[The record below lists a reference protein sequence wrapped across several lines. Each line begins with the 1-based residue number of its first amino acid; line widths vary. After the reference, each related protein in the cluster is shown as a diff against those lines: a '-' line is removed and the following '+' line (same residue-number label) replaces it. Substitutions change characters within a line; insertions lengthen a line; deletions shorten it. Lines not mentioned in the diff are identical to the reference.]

1 MIESAY
7 LHIPFCQSICTY
19 CAFERSANL
28 KQIDQWLDV
37 ICDEVQNSLKQAKQN
52 DPTFKLKT
60 IYFGGG
66 TPSVLS
72 CAQLERLASLF
83 ADVFDPCGE
92 WTIEANP
99 ESITLEWLQT
109 ARRLMINRI
118 SIGIQTFDAKRL
130 QTLNRHHTPLQAKQA
145 VALCRQAGFE
155 SISVDLIYGFAK
167 QTMADLNADLD
178 AFLELDIDHLSIY
191 SLILEPDSALGK
203 LGYVPLDEY
212 ENALMYEQIDKR
224 LTQAGFEHYEV
235 SSFARHHKYGL
246 HNSLIW
252 DDGQY
257 FGFGFG
263 AIGRDEQGLYHHSG
277 TLKQYIQ
284 KQSHLEYEENANPW
298 FDAIMTGLRT
308 TIGLNVSKWNLR
320 YGFDFKQRYAHVLN
334 QYAECFI
341 EQNDRISLTKQG
353 MEILDTIL
361 VEFLMED

>member
-7 LHIPFCQSICTY
+7 LHVPFCHSICAY

-28 KQIDQWLDV
+28 KQIDAWLDV
-37 ICDEVQNSLKQAKQN
+37 ICDEVQTTLDQAKQN
-52 DPTFKLKT
+52 DPNFKLKT

-72 CAQLERLASLF
+72 CTQLSRLASLF
-83 ADVFDPCGE
+83 SDVFDSSGE

-109 ARRLMINRI
+109 ARSLGINRI
-118 SIGIQTFDAKRL
+118 SIGIQTFDENRL
-130 QTLNRHHTPLQAKQA
+130 KTLNRHHTPLQAKEA
-145 VALCRQAGFE
+145 VALCRQVGFE

-203 LGYVPLDEY
+203 RNYVPLDE
-212 ENALMYEQIDKR
+212 ESNALMYEQIEKR
-224 LTQAGFEHYEV
+224 LIQAGFEHYEV
-235 SSFARHHKYGL
+235 SSFARNKKYGL

-263 AIGRDEQGLYHHSG
+263 AIGRDDHGLYHHSG
-277 TLKQYIQ
+277 TLRQYIQ
-284 KQSHLEYEENANPW
+284 KQSKIEYEENANPW

-308 TIGLNVSKWNLR
+308 QVGLNIQKWNLR
-320 YGFDFKQRYAHVLN
+320 YGFDFKKRYFDVLEKYE
-334 QYAECFI
+334 QYFV
-341 EQNDRISLTKQG
+341 EQNERISLTKQG